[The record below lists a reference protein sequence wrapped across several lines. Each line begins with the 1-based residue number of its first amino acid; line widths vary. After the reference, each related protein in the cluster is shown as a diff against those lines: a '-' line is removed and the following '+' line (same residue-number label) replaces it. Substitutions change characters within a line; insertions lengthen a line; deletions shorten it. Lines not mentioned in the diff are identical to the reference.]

1 MKRIIPTLLVL
12 LLLTAAGCG
21 NPVRYRLAEDY
32 TLHAPVTVAV
42 LPVEGAVEDREV
54 KEFFRAAAA
63 EKLRELGYDVIDP
76 ARVDE
81 VYVRVEDTRLNGMSP
96 KEAAS
101 LLGTDAVLH
110 IDITKW
116 RKKLL
121 TPYASLKVGAEFV
134 LYASDGRRL
143 WKARYRTKESDLRL
157 DRQALEFGIIKAY
170 EPRIERI
177 VGSVFVTLPSAQL
190 PEELDKKEEE
200 DGPREFFQ
208 WLP

>member
-1 MKRIIPTLLVL
+1 MKRIVPFLLVFF
-12 LLLTAAGCG
+12 LLTAAGCG

-42 LPVEGAVEDREV
+42 LPVEGAVEDRRV

-63 EKLRELGYDVIDP
+63 EKLRELGYDVLDP

-81 VYVRVEDTRLNGMSP
+81 VYTRVDDDGMP
-96 KEAAS
+96 PQDAAS
-101 LLGTDAVLH
+101 LLGADAVLH

-177 VGSVFVTLPSAQL
+177 VSSVFVTLPSAQL
-190 PEELDKKEEE
+190 PEEPDKKEEE